1 MVYKYNAITPK
12 KKRDILLEIN
22 TNDEANHVME
32 NMVTEDMIRKSIE
45 KTQKN
50 LLDIQ
55 KSSAPLATKILILEG
70 MK

>member
-22 TNDEANHVME
+22 TNEEANHVME